1 MRPWIAEKLTSSFLT
16 ALMALDYVRP
26 KTAHEIERKFLVR
39 ELPPNLK
46 RCESRP
52 IEQGYFAAQ
61 RDGSQVRL
69 RKAGTQ
75 HTLTFKRGRGV
86 KRQEWEIALIPEQF
100 NELWPTTE
108 GRRLRKTR
116 YDVPYGE
123 YLIEVDIYAGRNKG
137 LVVAEVE
144 FDDEKQC
151 EQFQPPAWLGREV
164 SGKSRYSNVRLARE

>member
-1 MRPWIAEKLTSSFLT
+1 MP
-16 ALMALDYVRP
+16 LDFARP
-26 KTAHEIERKFLVR
+26 KTVHEIERKFSVK

-46 RCESRP
+46 SCESRP
-52 IEQGYFAAQ
+52 IEQGYFAVK
-61 RDGSQVRL
+61 RDGTQVRL

-75 HTLTFKRGRGV
+75 YSLTFKRGRGI

-123 YLIEVDIYAGRNKG
+123 HIIEVDIYAGLNKG

-144 FDDEKQC
+144 FDDETQC
-151 EQFQPPAWLGREV
+151 ANFEPPDWFGKEV
-164 SGKSRYSNVRLARE
+164 TGKLRYSNVKLARE